1 MYSIQKVSEMLGIPG
16 VTLRAWEAR
25 HRIVHPLRSA
35 GGHRLYSEEDVAVLR
50 RVKLMMEEQ
59 GMKIGEIAH
68 LLKRERAAEKTA
80 PYPAAVLPPVSNASE
95 PQGSVRIDAHIADRL
110 YPALVSFNTEEAN
123 QAIDLAMSLYGY
135 ENTFHRIL
143 APLLVR
149 IGNDWESGNLAVAQ
163 EHFASQLIL
172 QRFMQVFRSL
182 PVDPSMPSA
191 VAFCPPGEHHQLG
204 LLLFSLYL
212 RKRGVDVIYLG
223 PDTPYE
229 GLDRIIE
236 MKDVRAAAISVTD
249 PAHILALSDWLDRTT
264 GQYPG
269 FHVLLGGPGFGPQGA
284 DRRQWDRVSYEDRVD
299 WEAWCLAV
307 FATRQ

>member
-1 MYSIQKVSEMLGIPG
+1 MYSIQKVSDMLGIPG

-25 HRIVHPLRSA
+25 HGIVHPLRSV
-35 GGHRLYSEEDVAVLR
+35 GGHRLYSEEDVATLR
-50 RVKLMMEEQ
+50 RVKRLMKEQ

-68 LLKRERAAEKTA
+68 RLKREKSTDRTVPRSAE
-80 PYPAAVLPPVSNASE
+80 VPPLFSIASE
-95 PQGSVRIDAHIADRL
+95 QERSVRIDAHIADRL
-110 YPALVSFNTEEAN
+110 YPALVAFNAEEAN
-123 QAIDLAMSLYGY
+123 RAIDLAISLYGY
-135 ENTFHRIL
+135 EMTFHRIL

-182 PVDPSMPSA
+182 PVDPGMPCA
-191 VAFCPPGEHHQLG
+191 VAFCPPDEHHQLG

-229 GLDRIIE
+229 GLGRLIE
-236 MKDVRAAAISVTD
+236 MKDVRVAAISVTD
-249 PAHILALSDWLDRTT
+249 PALIVPLSEWLDRTT
-264 GQYPG
+264 AQYPEL
-269 FHVLLGGPGFGPQGA
+269 HVLLGGSGFGLQGEP
-284 DRRQWDRVSYEDRVD
+284 RRQWERVSYEDDVD

-307 FATRQ
+307 FAPRQ

>member
-1 MYSIQKVSEMLGIPG
+1 MYSIQKVSDMLGIPG

-25 HRIVHPLRSA
+25 HGIVHPLRSA
-35 GGHRLYSEEDVAVLR
+35 GGHRLYSEEDIATLS
-50 RVKLMMEEQ
+50 RVKRLMEEQ

-68 LLKRERAAEKTA
+68 RLKRENSTDRTA
-80 PYPAAVLPPVSNASE
+80 PRSAAIPPPFSIASE
-95 PQGSVRIDAHIADRL
+95 PERSVRIDAHIAERL
-110 YPALVSFNTEEAN
+110 YPALVAFDAEAAN

-135 ENTFHRIL
+135 EMTFHRIL

-182 PVDPSMPSA
+182 PVDPGMPCA

-229 GLDRIIE
+229 GLGRLIE

-249 PAHILALSDWLDRTT
+249 PALVRTLSKWLDRTT
-264 GQYPG
+264 EQYPEL
-269 FHVLLGGPGFGPQGA
+269 HVLLGGPGFGLQGEP
-284 DRRQWDRVSYEDRVD
+284 RRHWERVSYEDDVD

-307 FATRQ
+307 FAPRQ

>member
-1 MYSIQKVSEMLGIPG
+1 MYSIQKVSDMLGIPG

-25 HRIVHPLRSA
+25 HRIVNPLRSA
-35 GGHRLYSEEDVAVLR
+35 GGHRLYSEEDVATLR
-50 RVKLMMEEQ
+50 NVKRLMEEQ
-59 GMKIGEIAH
+59 GLRIGEIAYQ
-68 LLKRERAAEKTA
+68 LKQEKQIDRADLYSGVR
-80 PYPAAVLPPVSNASE
+80 PLISNASE
-95 PQGSVRIDAHIADRL
+95 EASAARIDTHIAERL
-110 YPALVSFNTEEAN
+110 YPALVAFNTEEAN

-135 ENTFHRIL
+135 EKTFHGIL

-149 IGNDWESGNLAVAQ
+149 IGTDWEAGKIAVAQ

-182 PVDPSMPSA
+182 PVDPKMPSA

-229 GLDRIIE
+229 GLGQLIE
-236 MKDVRAAAISVTD
+236 MKAVRAAAISVTD
-249 PAHILALSDWLDRTT
+249 PAHVAPLSDWLDRTT

-269 FHVLLGGPGFGPQGA
+269 LRVLLGGPGFGAQGA
-284 DRRQWDRVSYEDRVD
+284 GRQQWDRVSYEDGVD
-299 WEAWCLAV
+299 WEAWCLAT
-307 FATRQ
+307 FAPRQ